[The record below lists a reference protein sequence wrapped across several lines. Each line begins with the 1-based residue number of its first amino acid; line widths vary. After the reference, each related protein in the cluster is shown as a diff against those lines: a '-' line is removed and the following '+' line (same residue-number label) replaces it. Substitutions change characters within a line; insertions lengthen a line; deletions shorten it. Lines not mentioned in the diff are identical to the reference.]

1 MKTYYAPL
9 IEVANIKA
17 MSMLMDSPGSDIQG
31 NPSGGLNTPGG
42 KNAPARLF

>member
-17 MSMLMDSPGSDIQG
+17 MSMLMDSPGGVIKG
-31 NPSGGLNTPGG
+31 NPGGGMNNPDM
-42 KNAPARLF
+42 APKRKVY